1 MPSSILPDKIYFS
14 ISEVSNHFGVATS
27 LLRYWETE
35 FDALKPKRNKKG
47 RRFYSKQ
54 DIELIHSIYQL
65 VKIEGHTLE
74 GAKHQLK
81 SNRKRVASKV
91 EVKESLLKIK
101 QFLTELRDSI

>member
-65 VKIEGHTLE
+65 VLY
-74 GAKHQLK
+74 
-81 SNRKRVASKV
+81 
-91 EVKESLLKIK
+91 LLHLHFMIK
-101 QFLTELRDSI
+101 LRINLRRGGRDWQRWLLNHF